1 MNDKA
6 SSILISLMTSID
18 EVKDKISDGEYLN
31 LCNLLKSLNDEIK
44 NQSSEEEEEDD
55 DDDDDDDDE
64 EDDEEEDEYRPSS
77 DRGLS
82 IEERIDFWFKE
93 PFYNTNI
100 DDPHLTAEQTLELL
114 NYFLVE
120 IIEKEQ
126 QGDNIPWFQ
135 CPCGCTLRANDIS
148 EHINSNNHIENV
160 RPFFG

>member
-1 MNDKA
+1 MSDKA

-44 NQSSEEEEEDD
+44 NPSSEEEEEEEE
-55 DDDDDDDDE
+55 E
-64 EDDEEEDEYRPSS
+64 EDDYRPSS
-77 DRGLS
+77 DTGLS
-82 IEERIDFWFKE
+82 IERRIDFWFRE

-126 QGDNIPWFQ
+126 HEGDNIPWFK
-135 CPCGCTLRANDIS
+135 CPCGCTLRATDIS
-148 EHINSNNHIENV
+148 EHIITSNHIENV
-160 RPFFG
+160 RPYFG